1 MRNATYNLWIPKIIY
16 FVTLLLAMVYMIL
29 YANVS
34 EAGGVI

>member
-1 MRNATYNLWIPKIIY
+1 MPKIIY